1 MILLQKNYTKYETI
15 VGERGVRLS
24 GGQRQ
29 RIGIARALYLDP
41 QIIILDEA
49 TSALD
54 NKTEE
59 LVMDAI
65 NSFKKD
71 TTIILIAHRL
81 NTLRN
86 CEIIFELEKGR
97 LINKGNFNDLLL
109 KKK

>member
-1 MILLQKNYTKYETI
+1 
-15 VGERGVRLS
+15 
-24 GGQRQ
+24 
-29 RIGIARALYLDP
+29 
-41 QIIILDEA
+41 
-49 TSALD
+49 
-54 NKTEE
+54 
-59 LVMDAI
+59 MDAI

-109 KKK
+109 KK